1 MDGTLIRGGILPC
14 LPAFRCP
21 GRDMRRRRPGCALIR
36 AARSLAI
43 LKDSGH
49 HQLPRT
55 EDTVKNSLKDAL
67 RSDLNGARRGR
78 DRERTLVLST
88 ALAEVRNREIEMGAS
103 LDDEGV
109 RGVLAR
115 AVKQRLDAAAQMRS
129 GGRPELAEREEAQ
142 ATILRAYLPEEL
154 SADEVREMVRE
165 IVAGGAGHIG
175 AVMSALMPR
184 IRGRFEGGAA
194 SAIVREELSGG

>member
-1 MDGTLIRGGILPC
+1 
-14 LPAFRCP
+14 
-21 GRDMRRRRPGCALIR
+21 MRHRRPGCALVR

-142 ATILRAYLPEEL
+142 ATILRAYLPEAL